1 MLYIFIIL
9 YVLRAST
16 AHFSFVM
23 ARFGRPHQGL
33 NVLCSDSRE
42 SGKLNVFTA
51 LFSSIFK
58 ECRQFII

>member
-23 ARFGRPHQGL
+23 ARFGRPQQGL

-42 SGKLNVFTA
+42 SAQT
-51 LFSSIFK
+51 
-58 ECRQFII
+58 Q